1 MAASIGQNQ
10 TKSFVSEETILVIGL
25 TKYLAHRDQ
34 CLASDRGRRSPG
46 REKLLIPSVDGM
58 ALVRKSFAR
67 GDINHRMKATESDK
81 R

>member
-10 TKSFVSEETILVIGL
+10 TKSFVSEETTLVIGL

-34 CLASDRGRRSPG
+34 CLALDRGRRSPG
-46 REKLLIPSVDGM
+46 REKLLIPNVDGM

-67 GDINHRMKATESDK
+67 GDINHLMKATKSDK
-81 R
+81 P